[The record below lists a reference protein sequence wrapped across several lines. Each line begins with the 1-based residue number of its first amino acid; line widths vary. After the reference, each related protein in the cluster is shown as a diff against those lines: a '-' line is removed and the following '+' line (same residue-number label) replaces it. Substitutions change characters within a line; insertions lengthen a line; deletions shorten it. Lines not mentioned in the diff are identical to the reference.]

1 MFPLII
7 PYIEKTARS
16 TIKSV
21 IIQPKLNRPQFFLIQ
36 LLIFQYLMLIPLDG
50 EYLQNGILKI
60 IAIVGIGG
68 DKLLEALIAAVLCSG
83 VLTPSAPDTAL
94 LTAGGADIVLARFGI
109 CNKILF

>member
-36 LLIFQYLMLIPLDG
+36 LLILQYFVPIPFDG
-50 EYLQNGILKI
+50 EYFQNGILKI
-60 IAIVGIGG
+60 IAIVSIGG
-68 DKLLEALIAAVLCSG
+68 DKLLEALVAAVQSG
-83 VLTPSAPDTAL
+83 GFLLWPSKWKSL
-94 LTAGGADIVLARFGI
+94 QNYWLM
-109 CNKILF
+109 